1 MPYAEPQTV
10 QQCVIL
16 VGVGGV
22 CVCVF
27 FFFWVASATTGFLE
41 IWIVSVFA
49 SSSDLLLPALGL
61 GG

>member
-1 MPYAEPQTV
+1 M
-10 QQCVIL
+10 CDL
-16 VGVGGV
+16 GRSRR